1 MSQVK
6 PEKKAPLSTKTLTW
20 IALWTVYIIWGSTY
34 FAIAYV
40 IETMP
45 PLLSMGIRFFLAGA
59 LLTLFIVAQ
68 SGIAEMK
75 IPKEQVRTSAVM
87 GFVLLGFGL
96 GNVAVAEEHVPS
108 GIVALIIAAL
118 PLWIAIFRSISG
130 ERLALQNWV
139 GLIIGFLGVALLLK
153 PGSVQA
159 VSGESSGTVIF
170 FMIMVLLGNI
180 GWALGT
186 YLAPRF
192 PLPKNALVFTAIE
205 MLAGGVSL
213 TIAGFIKGESLADF
227 WDASTWSWLWF
238 GYLVFFGSIL
248 AYSAYLWLVSNAPV
262 GLTATYAYVNPIIAV
277 SLGAVFLDEVIT
289 MNYAIGGAI
298 IVLGV
303 LIVVSGENRKQR
315 KLKG

>member
-1 MSQVK
+1 VPQ
-6 PEKKAPLSTKTLTW
+6 LSTSKLTW
-20 IALWTVYIIWGSTY
+20 IALWTVYVIWGSTY

-45 PLLSMGIRFFLAGA
+45 PLLGMGIRFLLAGF
-59 LLTLFIVAQ
+59 LLFVFIFLKKGW
-68 SGIAEMK
+68 SEIN
-75 IPKEQVRTSAVM
+75 IPRPQVLTSTVM

-96 GNVAVAEEHVPS
+96 GNVAVAEKHVPS

-118 PLWIAIFRSISG
+118 PLWIAIFRTISG
-130 ERLALQNWV
+130 ERPSRTSWL

-159 VSGESSGTVIF
+159 VSGESSSTVIF
-170 FMIMVLLGNI
+170 FMFMVLIGNI

-192 PLPKNALVFTAIE
+192 PLPKNALVFTAYE

-213 TIAGFIKGESLADF
+213 TIAGIINGETLADF
-227 WDASTWSWLWF
+227 FDASAWSWLWF
-238 GYLVFFGSIL
+238 GYLVFFGSII

-262 GLTATYAYVNPIIAV
+262 SLTATYAYVNPIIAV
-277 SLGAVFLDEVIT
+277 ALGTIFLDEVIT
-289 MNYAIGGAI
+289 INYAIGGAI

-303 LIVVSGENRKQR
+303 LVVVSAESKKKSR
-315 KLKG
+315 L